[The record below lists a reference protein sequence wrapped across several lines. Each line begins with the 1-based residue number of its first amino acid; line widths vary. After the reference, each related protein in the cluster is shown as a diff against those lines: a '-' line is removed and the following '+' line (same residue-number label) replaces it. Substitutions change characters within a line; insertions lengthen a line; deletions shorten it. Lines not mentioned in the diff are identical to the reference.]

1 MIYSKKFIFQ
11 IKKIVSEFFTSNWL
25 NQFCEET
32 YHVCYLLSD
41 KIGHDCDV
49 LSEQIG
55 HVWLSKQI
63 GYISRHALI
72 VHIKLVNID
81 FFQFSNLNLTP

>member
-1 MIYSKKFIFQ
+1 M
-11 IKKIVSEFFTSNWL
+11 
-25 NQFCEET
+25 
-32 YHVCYLLSD
+32 HV
-41 KIGHDCDV
+41 CDV

-55 HVWLSKQI
+55 HVWLSEQI
-63 GYISRHALI
+63 VYISQHALI